1 MPATKGPA
9 AALDKIRS
17 EQLRQEAVKTQSEP
31 HVVVVELNL
40 PQPKVQ
46 IAPSSREPGIGTGF
60 SISADPSDS
69 SVSESRV
76 AKTRHAIERI
86 IGRPPERFF
95 PSSGSFVVTATG
107 KQLQQLVTLPY
118 VAAIWPNT
126 RV

>member
-1 MPATKGPA
+1 MPATKDPA

-17 EQLRQEAVKTQSEP
+17 DELRREAVTTRSQP

-40 PQPKVQ
+40 PQPKVEVM
-46 IAPSSREPGIGTGF
+46 PSSREPGRGTGF
-60 SISADPSDS
+60 SISTEPSDS
-69 SVSESRV
+69 TVSESRV
-76 AKTRHAIERI
+76 AKTRHAIEQI

-107 KQLQQLVTLPY
+107 KQLQQLVELPY

-126 RV
+126 RA